1 MATIALAALT
11 LLSCSDS
18 DPNAGRVL
26 LSIAVTPS
34 TADAALF
41 PNGLVTFTATGTFSV
56 APSPAPIPSTAPY
69 SGEIFVAN
77 PTNPPAT
84 IATVVSTGNSTATVE
99 CQQGGSGTVQIVASA
114 NANNGTAI
122 VITGSATLTCP

>member
-1 MATIALAALT
+1 MTHPSKPIAAIAAIALAALT
-11 LLSCSDS
+11 PVSCSNS

-41 PNGLVTFTATGTFSV
+41 PNGLVTFTAAGTFSV
-56 APSPAPIPSTAPY
+56 SPSPAPIPATAPY
-69 SGEIFVAN
+69 SGEIFVSN

-84 IATVVSTGNSTATVE
+84 IATIVSTGNSTATV
-99 CQQGGSGTVQIVASA
+99 
-114 NANNGTAI
+114 
-122 VITGSATLTCP
+122 